1 MVKLSRTTFSFFTRF
16 DFCSAAT
23 LTGSAS
29 TGLPRFA
36 RVVFGLAALAVTA
49 FFFGASTGATASA
62 LPFERAGDETAFFAG
77 FLVLGATMVIISV
90 WEILKT
96 VYIVCPVF
104 YAARWTKGERESCP
118 QFLFARV

>member
-16 DFCSAAT
+16 GFCPAAT

-36 RVVFGLAALAVTA
+36 GVVFGLAALAVTA
-49 FFFGASTGATASA
+49 VFFGASTGAPTASA
-62 LPFERAGDETAFFAG
+62 LPLERAGDGTAFFVG
-77 FLVLGATMVIISV
+77 FVVLGAAMVIISV

-96 VYIVCPVF
+96 VYIVCPVS
-104 YAARWTKGERESCP
+104 YAAW
-118 QFLFARV
+118 

>member
-16 DFCSAAT
+16 GFCSAAT
-23 LTGSAS
+23 LTGSVL

-49 FFFGASTGATASA
+49 AFFGASAGATASA
-62 LPFERAGDETAFFAG
+62 LPFERAGDGTAFFAG

-104 YAARWTKGERESCP
+104 YVAWWAKGERESCP
-118 QFLFARV
+118 QILFARV

>member
-16 DFCSAAT
+16 GFCPAAT

-36 RVVFGLAALAVTA
+36 GVVFGLAALAVTA
-49 FFFGASTGATASA
+49 VFFGASA
-62 LPFERAGDETAFFAG
+62 LPFERAGDGTAFFVG
-77 FLVLGATMVIISV
+77 FVVLGAAMVIISV

-96 VYIVCPVF
+96 VYIVCPVS
-104 YAARWTKGERESCP
+104 YAAW
-118 QFLFARV
+118 